1 MELHEERN
9 NLPGWDTKC
18 RCTCGY
24 ESVSRAEQWKHS
36 SDALRSDL
44 AAMRADRN
52 EKVNYLLRQVD
63 SLTVAW
69 DTSDV
74 ARQSWMDRALAAEQE
89 SAAMRAVV
97 EGLREALTKYGSHK
111 DFCNWY
117 CSERCNCGLSAALD
131 SPRSLREATCPTCGA
146 PKDRPGPLSSPS
158 REPEACGHGCHLD
171 WTGQW
176 VDSLCPIHAPADPPR
191 DRQECAF
198 CKGAGNL
205 AVARVV
211 GRKVFHDERPCPKC
225 GGSGLA
231 PADPPREPRECCC
244 GHDEV
249 THPGGGWCGEDCY
262 CSSFR
267 PITPREPEA

>member
-1 MELHEERN
+1 MSEHKHDVRVAGCYRCELGADEAIAALTAER
-9 NLPGWDTKC
+9 DHYVK
-18 RCTCGY
+18 
-24 ESVSRAEQWKHS
+24 SWKNR
-36 SDALRSDL
+36 L
-44 AAMRADRN
+44 
-52 EKVNYLLRQVD
+52 E
-63 SLTVAW
+63 
-69 DTSDV
+69 
-74 ARQSWMDRALAAEQE
+74 ALAAAEAQVERLTAELSRAHAMLDSDMPRWDADRLVIEQGWNTPDRCGRCGE
-89 SAAMRAVV
+89 VNPQV
-97 EGLREALTKYGSHK
+97 ERYREAL
-111 DFCNWY
+111 
-117 CSERCNCGLSAALD
+117 ERIARLQDHTIGMLPSTPIALAALV
-131 SPRSLREATCPTCGA
+131 G
-146 PKDRPGPLSSPS
+146 
-158 REPEACGHGCHLD
+158 LD
-171 WTGQW
+171 
-176 VDSLCPIHAPADPPR
+176 ADPPR

-267 PITPREPEA
+267 PTTPREPEA